1 MAIRL
6 KNFQEKFKFSLVD
19 LINFANLAI
28 FIIYNRIKIENMGKR
43 QYRELDDFVKQ
54 KISQSMKGRSKT
66 TSHKEHISN
75 GLRQYWKQVPNK
87 PFDEE
92 EK

>member
-1 MAIRL
+1 
-6 KNFQEKFKFSLVD
+6 
-19 LINFANLAI
+19 
-28 FIIYNRIKIENMGKR
+28 MGKR
-43 QYRELDDFVKQ
+43 QYRELDDLVKQ

-75 GLRQYWKQVPNK
+75 SLKQYWKQVPNK
-87 PFDEE
+87 PFDEK